1 MTIPAFP
8 PTAYALRRTLP
19 GVPFA
24 DAVTRTRAALAAQG
38 FGVLTEID
46 IRATLKAKLGAEV
59 RDYVILGACNP
70 ALAHR
75 ALSEEP
81 GVGLLLPCNVV
92 VSADDDGGAIVAAVD
107 PLALFG
113 VVGSPGMEGLASEV
127 RERLVLALDALGSK

>member
-1 MTIPAFP
+1 MTILPFA
-8 PTAYALRRTLP
+8 PTAYSLLRALP

-24 DAVTRTRAALAAQG
+24 DAVTRTRAALAGQG

-46 IRATLKAKLGAEV
+46 MRATLKAKLGVEV

-70 ALAHR
+70 PLAHR
-75 ALSEEP
+75 ALCEEP

-113 VVGSPGMEGLASEV
+113 VVGSPGMEGLAGEV
-127 RERLVLALDALGSK
+127 RDRLVLALDALMSS

>member
-1 MTIPAFP
+1 MTIPTLA
-8 PTAYALRRTLP
+8 PTSYSLLRALP

-24 DAVTRTRAALAAQG
+24 DAVARTRAALAGQG

-46 IRATLKAKLGAEV
+46 IRATLKAKLGVEV

-70 ALAHR
+70 PLAHR
-75 ALSEEP
+75 ALCEEP

-92 VSADDDGGAIVAAVD
+92 VSADDDGGAVVAAVA

-113 VVGSPGMEGLASEV
+113 VVGSPGMEGLAGEV
-127 RERLVLALDALGSK
+127 HDRLVLALDALIST